1 MKEQKKQ
8 TKQPATKKRFTTFVI
23 KTKKTLKSLNAGYL
37 ARRPHRSFRRTRRRD
52 YARPLK
58 LPSYFGFTT
67 MVRKTLWQHRDIFI
81 FLTIIYA
88 ILTALMV
95 GIASQ
100 DAYTSLTDA
109 INQSS
114 GGLFAGGL
122 GEIGKSG
129 VLLVSA
135 AVGGISS
142 NLTSVQQVYAG
153 LLVLLVWLTSVWLL
167 RNILA
172 GHKVKLRDGLYNASA
187 PLLSTFIVAIVLLL
201 QLIPVALAALGYSAA
216 QSTGLIAAG
225 GVEAMLF
232 WIAAGLLVLLS
243 LYWITSTF
251 IALVVVTLP
260 GMYPLEA
267 LRTAGDLVIGRRVRI
282 LLRMLWLGLTIAV
295 MWLVIMIPIIL
306 FDTWLKG
313 VFPNIQWLPVVP
325 VAFLI
330 LSSITVIWSASYIY
344 LLYRRIVADDAAP
357 A

>member
-1 MKEQKKQ
+1 MASTQKQ
-8 TKQPATKKRFTTFVI
+8 TKRKPNKTTSTAPVVRI
-23 KTKKTLKSLNAGYL
+23 KKTLKVSITNYL

-52 YARPLK
+52 YTRSLK
-58 LPSYFGFTT
+58 LPGYFGFTRI
-67 MVRKTLWQHRDIFI
+67 VRKTLLQHREIFI
-81 FLTIIYA
+81 FLIIIYA
-88 ILTALMV
+88 LLTALMV

-100 DAYTSLTDA
+100 DAYTSLTDI

-122 GEIGKSG
+122 GELGKSG
-129 VLLVSA
+129 LLLLSA

-153 LLVLLVWLTSVWLL
+153 LLVLLVWLTTVWLL

-187 PLLSTFIVAIVLLL
+187 PLLSTFIVALVLLI
-201 QLIPVALAALGYSAA
+201 QLIPVAIAALGYSAA
-216 QSTGLIAAG
+216 QSTGLISAG

-260 GMYPLEA
+260 GMYPMEA
-267 LRTAGDLVIGRRVRI
+267 IKTAGDLVIGRRMRI
-282 LLRMLWLGLTIAV
+282 LLRMLWLGLTIIV
-295 MWLVIMIPIIL
+295 MWVVVMIPVIL

-313 VFPNIQWLPVVP
+313 IVPTIQWLPVVP
-325 VAFLI
+325 IAFLI
-330 LSSITVIWSASYIY
+330 LSSITVIWAASYIY
-344 LLYRRIVADDAAP
+344 LLYRRIVADDAVP